1 MKLEKSIAKGIN
13 NEVFKSG
20 DLAVKVFNDNYPKAD
35 VLSEALIVARVED
48 TGLNIPK
55 IKEVS
60 VIDGKWAIAMD
71 YVEGKT
77 LADMMKEDAK
87 NIDKYI
93 DQMVDIQVEMH
104 SKKCQMLGKLKDK
117 LYERIDRLDIDE
129 TMKYELLTR
138 LDGAPKHKKLCHGD
152 FNPQNIIIS
161 DGKPYIID
169 WNHATIGNAS
179 ADVARTYLWMSLYM
193 PDSADKYMDKFCEK
207 SKTAKEYVQRWLPI
221 VAAERLTKNI
231 PEEKEL
237 IDKWMNVIEY
247 Q

>member
-1 MKLEKSIAKGIN
+1 MSVYLRGLESENAKIA
-13 NEVFKSG
+13 
-20 DLAVKVFNDNYPKAD
+20 
-35 VLSEALIVARVED
+35 
-48 TGLNIPK
+48 
-55 IKEVS
+55 IKT
-60 VIDGKWAIAMD
+60 I
-71 YVEGKT
+71 
-77 LADMMKEDAK
+77 
-87 NIDKYI
+87 
-93 DQMVDIQVEMH
+93 
-104 SKKCQMLGKLKDK
+104 
-117 LYERIDRLDIDE
+117 YE
-129 TMKYELLTR
+129 
-138 LDGAPKHKKLCHGD
+138 LCHGD

-237 IDKWMNVIEY
+237 IDKWMNVVEY